1 MGQKKRRGLIIA
13 IIIFLIIILLLI
25 AEIAYLY
32 LFTDLLKTNKQLF
45 FQYAVELVEEQDGFI
60 DNAVMQYIQRK
71 QSSPYETNGEFTLDI
86 SIPSIEDSLQ
96 IVNDFNITYSGKTDA
111 SNAKSESEISINYSD
126 SVNFPFTYRKINNL
140 TGIQT
145 QYISSNFV
153 AVRNDEELSG
163 AGELNRLI
171 KLQNFE
177 FSNEELR
184 NLKTTYFDNI
194 LNQLEDS
201 KFSKL
206 TEGELTGYRLTLTEE
221 ELKNI
226 LIQMLEAL
234 KTDETSLN
242 KINEIG
248 EILGITSQFDSGT
261 IEDLI
266 ATVQDDLEINGDVEL
281 TVYQNGGNLNR
292 IDIGIGANLLTIN
305 KEGNGQEITYSAS
318 ISSTENEENNS
329 TFDIKYTGLGTDNV
343 TENYEI
349 AYEGT
354 DNSTENSISTYQYTI
369 TNNITFVNSVEI
381 EDLTDDN
388 AVILNDRDEEYV
400 TNLMSVIEERLT
412 EVNRLQM
419 EELGIAEEANPIQL
433 ILSSIFITGGTS
445 TNLTEQEIN
454 AFNEKFELY
463 QSTNTTGATVK
474 GLLTTIQNNN
484 ETEGNNQI
492 EEINF
497 DGEEYDVT
505 DQNIT
510 YLKSTINV
518 EDAYRVEFEKD
529 SSTGLIYRAVI
540 NKR

>member
-45 FQYAVELVEEQDGFI
+45 FQYAVELVEEKDGFI